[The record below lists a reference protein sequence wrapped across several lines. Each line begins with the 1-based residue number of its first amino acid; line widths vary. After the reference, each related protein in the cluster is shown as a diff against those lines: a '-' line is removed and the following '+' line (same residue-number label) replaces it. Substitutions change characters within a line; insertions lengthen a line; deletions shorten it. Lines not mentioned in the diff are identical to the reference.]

1 VVRQLHRGIYLITEH
16 ERLAFADVFAITRSV
31 IGSISALQYRNKST
45 DDKQK
50 RAQASE
56 LQKLCKDHQVP
67 FIINDN
73 IDLAIELDT
82 DGVHLGREDTGC
94 REARHRL
101 GQNKLI
107 GVSCYNEILR
117 ADQAVADGA
126 SYIAFGAMFPT
137 RTKTNTVPA
146 NTGLI
151 QQAKQRYTVPVVA
164 IGGITTANCGAVINA
179 GTDLLAVVS
188 SVYLAQNPVAVI
200 HTFNQLMTKT

>member
-1 VVRQLHRGIYLITEH
+1 VTRRLQRGIYLITEH
-16 ERLAFADVFAITRSV
+16 ERLAFAEVFAITQSV

-45 DDKQK
+45 DNKLK
-50 RAQASE
+50 HMQASE
-56 LQKLCKDHQVP
+56 LQTLCNDHQVP

-73 IDLAIELDT
+73 IDLAIELGA

-94 REARHRL
+94 VEARRRL
-101 GQNKLI
+101 GQHKLI

-126 SYIAFGAMFPT
+126 SYIAFGALFPT
-137 RTKTNTVPA
+137 STKA
-146 NTGLI
+146 NAVRASSDLI

-164 IGGITTANCGAVINA
+164 IGGITTANCAAAIDAGA
-179 GTDLLAVVS
+179 DLLAVVS
-188 SVYLAQNPVAVI
+188 SVYLADDPVAVI